1 MFSNRFFPKI
11 LLGGGSYGGGGYGGG
26 YGGSA
31 PGGGSM
37 FFFLCELIL
46 FVHEYGCYKNQF
58 LGGWS
63 GEGGGRGLG
72 ESSNSGG
79 WSGQG
84 KF

>member
-1 MFSNRFFPKI
+1 MVEAMVVQ
-11 LLGGGSYGGGGYGGG
+11 LLV
-26 YGGSA
+26 A
-31 PGGGSM
+31 EVC